1 MEVNFIKG
9 MVRVSNT
16 LKDKGKYKGMDKDMN
31 KDRLIKFPKA
41 SWHALSGRPGFASFG
56 SGWRRI

>member
-16 LKDKGKYKGMDKDMN
+16 LKDKDIVMDKDMN
-31 KDRLIKFPKA
+31 KERLIKFLKVA
-41 SWHALSGRPGFASFG
+41 QD
-56 SGWRRI
+56 I

>member
-16 LKDKGKYKGMDKDMN
+16 LKDKDKDMVKVKDMN
-31 KDRLIKFPKA
+31 KDRLIKFPKVA
-41 SWHALSGRPGFASFG
+41 
-56 SGWRRI
+56 

>member
-16 LKDKGKYKGMDKDMN
+16 LKYKGKYKGMDKDMN

-41 SWHALSGRPGFASFG
+41 S
-56 SGWRRI
+56 

>member
-16 LKDKGKYKGMDKDMN
+16 LKDKDKDIVMDKDMN
-31 KDRLIKFPKA
+31 KERLIKFLKVA
-41 SWHALSGRPGFASFG
+41 
-56 SGWRRI
+56 

>member
-16 LKDKGKYKGMDKDMN
+16 LKDKDIVMDKDMN
-31 KDRLIKFPKA
+31 KERLIKFLKVA
-41 SWHALSGRPGFASFG
+41 
-56 SGWRRI
+56 

>member
-16 LKDKGKYKGMDKDMN
+16 LKDKDKDKGMVKDMN
-31 KDRLIKFPKA
+31 KDRLIKFPKVA
-41 SWHALSGRPGFASFG
+41 
-56 SGWRRI
+56 